1 MSKLQVDPAGSFE
14 VFPDM
19 INARYAHC
27 AV

>member
-1 MSKLQVDPAGSFE
+1 M
-14 VFPDM
+14 PDM